1 MLRLKLVRISIEIT
15 AKKNICRKLYAKKYI
30 QKGICKKVLSTKRY
44 MQKDIIDKKI
54 YAKRVL
60 STGITKNRTKLCVQ
74 PGPTSVNLINLY
86 TNSKK

>member
-1 MLRLKLVRISIEIT
+1 
-15 AKKNICRKLYAKKYI
+15 
-30 QKGICKKVLSTKRY
+30 

-86 TNSKK
+86 TNSKKNKEYDSRSRKGTANFQLVIQPNRILK